1 MTIRKSWRLWGA
13 GVLVAGVVGCGGGGD
28 GGDGDDDGTTLSGT
42 QQGTTLSGT
51 QQAGVAAFASASTA
65 TTAQTGESEAED
77 DPATTSSS
85 SNQIDCNQGG
95 EAWQYQNQGVDFAL
109 NNVDFEATGR
119 FTGNSSLATGSD
131 SELRADNCRNEASGI
146 STSGISTRVDGISDT
161 AKDTSFSS
169 DRQISYTASGG
180 YAGSNPSSP
189 PSVSDRNL
197 DASFV
202 SEIDGTTSFSLRG
215 EIWSCSGCLDATDF
229 VKDLGNMAGDSQRDL
244 GIAASFEIGLNS
256 LTVELGNVDKNET
269 WELAARAGSGS
280 SDAEF
285 IVEGRYAFTDSS
297 NSACNFDVTYDTD
310 TSDPLYSPDFLAGK
324 TPTSGQV
331 DVTVNSGADA
341 GTTYSVDFDTGDSDT
356 VKVDGQE
363 LSRSDLETDAS
374 CSASVTT
381 SS

>member
-28 GGDGDDDGTTLSGT
+28 GGDEDDD
-42 QQGTTLSGT
+42 GTTLSGT
-51 QQAGVAAFASASTA
+51 QQAGVAAFASADTA
-65 TTAQTGESEAED
+65 TTARTGESEAED

-85 SNQIDCNQGG
+85 SSTSGFTTAASNQIDCNQGGG
-95 EAWQYQNQGVDFAL
+95 EAWQYQNQGGEFAL
-109 NNVDFEATGR
+109 DKVDFEATGR

-131 SELRADNCRNEASGI
+131 SELRADDCRNEAN
-146 STSGISTRVDGISDT
+146 GISTRVDGISDT

-169 DRQISYTASGG
+169 DRQISYTVSGG

-202 SEIDGTTSFSLRG
+202 SEIDGTTSVSLRG
-215 EIWSCSGCLDATDF
+215 KIWTCSGCLGSGTKQF
-229 VKDLGNMAGDSQRDL
+229 VKDLGNMKGDAQRDL
-244 GIAASFEIGLNS
+244 GLAASFEIGLNS

-269 WELAARAGSGS
+269 WELAARADSGS

-285 IVEGRYAFTDSS
+285 IVDGRYAFTDSS

-310 TSDPLYSPDFLAGK
+310 TSNPLYSRDFPSGEP
-324 TPTSGQV
+324 PTRGQV

-341 GTTYSVDFDTGDSDT
+341 GTTYSVDFGTGDPDT